1 MSTAVGVVECP
12 PLGTRT
18 GWPSH
23 DVCMSDLTPD
33 ATVIDLQQQI
43 DLLRAEVELLR
54 HRHVEL
60 TPAPAV
66 DSVDAPRSSTRRGV
80 LKLAGA
86 TAAGALASAARAGRA
101 AADTGYTTG
110 GSISVGDV
118 VRQQLN
124 GSRPGEAGFL
134 FATVSTPA
142 LTSNLATFPSA
153 LAGWSLDG
161 VTEAGVHGVS
171 DTANGKG
178 VVGEGEIGVYGASNT
193 TGVAGV
199 STTLTSTGVSGSA
212 GRYGVTGEAMA
223 TEGVGVRGAAL
234 GDEGIGVYGNGGYLG
249 VRGYTEATNG
259 IGGSFAGRAGALQV
273 STWLIGAPPDRG
285 IAFEPGVIEADAQGD
300 LWFCY
305 KGGNPGNWRKITGR
319 STAGAFHAVS
329 PGRVYDSRAA
339 APSPGAIASE
349 QSRTISVADKRDVDD
364 RDVGID
370 HQAFDRVGHRGA
382 RAHRRQHP
390 HRSRD
395 RHLLDDRGARL
406 VEQVGIVDH
415 EHRVGGSATPI
426 GAEHRQHRSHG
437 GGAGLRPDE
446 VCERSE
452 GHW

>member
-86 TAAGALASAARAGRA
+86 TAAGALASAALAGRA

-223 TEGVGVRGAAL
+223 TGGVGVRGAAL

-349 QSRTISVADKRDVDD
+349 QSRTISVADKRDPGTGAVTLADLVPAGATAIAANVTIVSTDGAGFLVCNPGGITTVDASTINWSAPGQSLANG
-364 RDVGID
+364 VIL
-370 HQAFDRVGHRGA
+370 A
-382 RAHRRQHP
+382 
-390 HRSRD
+390 
-395 RHLLDDRGARL
+395 LDDQRRL
-406 VEQVGIVDH
+406 TIVA
-415 EHRVGGSATPI
+415 G
-426 GAEHRQHRSHG
+426 G
-437 GGAGLRPDE
+437 GGATHVLIDVTGYFR
-446 VCERSE
+446 
-452 GHW
+452 